1 MESLEGVDGVVGRF
15 LPGRLGALEY
25 ENEDEDED
33 DDPFEGSEGGAR
45 AGRLAGVPY
54 CVLLFG
60 GGGVINLV
68 SKADLGREVDEV
80 AGPS

>member
-1 MESLEGVDGVVGRF
+1 MEGVDGVVGSF

-25 ENEDEDED
+25 EDEDED
-33 DDPFEGSEGGAR
+33 GDDPPEDSKGIAR

-60 GGGVINLV
+60 GGGVMDLV
-68 SKADLGREVDEV
+68 SKADLGREVDDV
-80 AGPS
+80 VGPS